1 MSSRRFVAVAATLA
15 IVAMY
20 FVPGALSQ
28 RIVTTNADA
37 KLLDQGFAAL
47 QRLLPRVVLAPRVR
61 RGGTIVGAGG
71 LRSRYECVR
80 IVRGVKGPRRWL
92 CLSLKPDGS
101 AGAVAWIAPRP
112 TAADAVVIIDDG
124 DQSTQPNP

>member
-1 MSSRRFVAVAATLA
+1 MTRRGMAAAAAALGILA
-15 IVAMY
+15 LF

-37 KLLDQGFAAL
+37 KLFDQSFASL
-47 QRLLPRVVLAPRVR
+47 QRLPKIVLATGPR
-61 RGGTIVGAGG
+61 RGGMILQGGG
-71 LRSRYECVR
+71 LRSRYECAR
-80 IVRGVKGPRRWL
+80 IVRGVGGPRRWL

-101 AGAVAWIAPRP
+101 APAVLWIARRP
-112 TAADAVVIIDDG
+112 DANDAKILIDDG